1 MHRRGVNFITIDLSG
16 MGIGLLVACFVLSAT
31 GAQAQTR
38 NAIFNGTFTEGT
50 TGFGVLGPGYQNAA
64 LTADKSQLAQVLV
77 TEMIVSSPGME
88 RTFSVYSTY
97 LLRVQKGQ
105 SYTMVLRMAGEGQ
118 FSFGAFEYDA
128 GGHHIGNN
136 YSERYVLS
144 PELKDYTFTYT
155 PSENAVG
162 IRPSIVFLERT
173 DATPMDVRA
182 RIRSFELRAPVD
194 EFARMCESWPEY
206 AKDDSF
212 TSYPGF
218 SPEELAELEQI
229 AAVDTVLPPY
239 EPIRMGEEGDFALT
253 TSRIRFGQRIF
264 PDSVSILGQ
273 EVLARPMEFTV
284 EYADGTHT
292 SLQPSRLS
300 IDCADQRAVLRQRFR
315 DGEREVRI
323 GLQMEYDAFLI
334 YTVTIPPTPGATLT
348 GASLTIP
355 VRSERARYIDYHRF
369 DIPRAGGHGDW
380 VFGYGPIPA
389 VGEKVETSH
398 TVGSEHMGGAI
409 KNDWAPAVPAD
420 DGLIWEWSK
429 GFLHTVWVGDEKR
442 GVSLISM
449 SRQGYSA
456 AEGEPTVRLARNGD
470 EVSLTYRFIS
480 QPVSVDAGRE
490 FQFAL
495 QMMPP
500 KPVRADW
507 FHARYNPVFPGYQE
521 IVDQALDVFETQT
534 APDAAAQGPTPSYGT
549 AYDMIRKSAVPGR
562 WESREHRAHRDVGFL
577 WYTLWARGSRGAGLP
592 VGGCSTPLVGH
603 PERLNRVLN
612 CCSAIG
618 HRALP
623 YFAGTHIASE
633 DPAGYYYVERTNE
646 WTALPRIPR
655 PPYLRPTCPNSLFS
669 AYIARGIGRLIDEYG
684 IEGVYFDNCGAN
696 MCTNTGHGCG
706 YVDEEGIVQPTLP
719 ILGFR
724 RLFMMVRNEFV
735 KRGKDPYILIHAG
748 MNPGVVSFI
757 DAELDGEGTYGSDHT
772 QMITLGEWR
781 ARLIGPHQFGVQQN
795 YLPSFGYGMGP
806 DVDRAE
812 QEVIGTPRLLAMSLL
827 HGTHIWQQY
836 ADAPAVYATWGVLDE
851 LDEPDVAFI
860 PYWDWP
866 ELNHALNADGV
877 YATGYNGT
885 TRLILVLTNLSDT
898 QREVEFPLSE
908 IRAHLPAAGRVA
920 DNLHGSPVSIEGGL
934 VRCTIEPKNL
944 RLLSFT
950 E

>member
-1 MHRRGVNFITIDLSG
+1 MRRRGIDFSTIGRSG
-16 MGIGLLVACFVLSAT
+16 IGIGLLVACCALLAA
-31 GAQAQTR
+31 GARAQTR
-38 NAIFNGTFTEGT
+38 NAIFNGSFTEGT
-50 TGFGVLGPGYQNAA
+50 TGFGVLGPGYQNAS
-64 LTADKSQLAQVLV
+64 LTADKSQLAQVLI

-97 LLRVQKGQ
+97 LLRVQKGRP
-105 SYTMVLRMAGEGQ
+105 YTMVLQMAGEGQ
-118 FSFGAFEYDA
+118 FSFGAFEYDE

-144 PELKDYTFTYT
+144 PELNDYTFTYT

-162 IRPSIVFLERT
+162 IRPSIVFLEKT
-173 DATPMDVRA
+173 DATPMDVHA
-182 RIRSFELRAPVD
+182 RIRSFELQVQVD

-206 AKDDSF
+206 AKDDTF

-239 EPIRMGEEGDFALT
+239 EPIRMGDEGDFALT
-253 TSRIRFGQRIF
+253 TSRIRFGERVF
-264 PDSVSILGQ
+264 PDGVSILGQ

-284 EYADGTHT
+284 EYADGTHKNP
-292 SLQPSRLS
+292 QPSRLS
-300 IDCADQRAVLRQRFR
+300 IDSTDQRAILRQRTR
-315 DGEREVRI
+315 DGEREVRV
-323 GLQMEYDAFLI
+323 GLRMEYDAFLI
-334 YTVTIPPTPGATLT
+334 YTVTIPPTPDATLT

-355 VRSERARYIDYHRF
+355 LRSTMARYIDYHRF
-369 DIPRAGGHGDW
+369 DVPRASGHGDW

-389 VGEKVETSH
+389 VGEKVETRH

-409 KNDWAPAVPAD
+409 KNDWVPD
-420 DGLIWEWSK
+420 VPGGDGLIWEWAR

-442 GVSLISM
+442 GISLISM
-449 SRQGYSA
+449 SQQGYSA
-456 AEGEPTVRLARNGD
+456 AEGEPTVRLARNGG
-470 EVSLTYRFIS
+470 EVALTYRFIA
-480 QPVSVDAGRE
+480 QPVSLDTGRE

-521 IVDQALDVFETQT
+521 IVDDALDVFEKQT
-534 APDAAAQGPTPSYGT
+534 APGAVAQGPTPSYGT
-549 AYDMIRKSAVPGR
+549 AYDMTRKGLVPGR
-562 WESREHRAHRDVGFL
+562 WELREHRRHRDIGFL
-577 WYTLWARGSRGAGLP
+577 WYTLWAQGSRGAGLP

-603 PERLNRVLN
+603 PERLKRVLN
-612 CCSAIG
+612 CSSFIG

-646 WTALPRIPR
+646 WTVLPRIPR

-696 MCTNTGHGCG
+696 MCINTGHGCG
-706 YVDEEGIVQPTLP
+706 YVDEDGNVQPTLP

-724 RLFMMVRNEFV
+724 KLFMMVRNEFV

-772 QMITLGEWR
+772 QMISLGEWR
-781 ARLIGPHQFGVQQN
+781 ARFIGPHQFGVQQT

-836 ADAPAVYATWGVLDE
+836 VDAPAVYATWGVLDE

-866 ELNHALNADGV
+866 GINAALNADGV
-877 YATGYNGT
+877 YATAYGGKD
-885 TRLILVLTNLSDT
+885 RLLLVLTNISGSERDV
-898 QREVEFPLSE
+898 QFPLSE
-908 IRAHLPAAGRVA
+908 IRAHLPGAGSVA
-920 DNLHGSPVSIEGGL
+920 DNLHRLPVSIEGGT
-934 VRCTIEPKNL
+934 VTCTIEPRSF